1 MGFSCQ
7 LGLNHKIPNLRRLS
21 SRESHGPLKLNLKTN
36 TNFWKTRLHKRI
48 WQLILPFA
56 WEVCHS
62 LFSEVI
68 SLFFSPS
75 VPQDSELIHQHQ
87 PTNNSRQ
94 INGHCYIIKRNQGS
108 WISMSEIYFTSS
120 LSKYWISSG
129 FRNGRLPDGWSLTLF
144 IVRSSVCMW
153 NPVIPPR
160 GVGVAVS
167 FRAGVRM
174 GT

>member
-1 MGFSCQ
+1 M
-7 LGLNHKIPNLRRLS
+7 K
-21 SRESHGPLKLNLKTN
+21 
-36 TNFWKTRLHKRI
+36 LHKHI
-48 WQLILPFA
+48 WQFTLPFS
-56 WEVCHS
+56 WEACHS
-62 LFSEVI
+62 LFSKVI

-75 VPQDSELIHQHQ
+75 VLRDSELIHQHQ

-94 INGHCYIIKRNQGS
+94 INRHCYTFKRNLETL
-108 WISMSEIYFTSS
+108 ISTNDISFTSS
-120 LSKYWISSG
+120 LSKYWMSSG

-153 NPVIPPR
+153 NPVIPPK

-167 FRAGVRM
+167 LRAGVRI